1 MAAFFVTGM
10 NLNKIYNT
18 YFTPGNVSTDSRTIK
33 SGDIFIALRGDN
45 FNGNEYAESALN
57 SGARIAIIDD
67 PEYKKSKNTI
77 LVKDCLIFLQE
88 LATYHRKQCTGH
100 FIGLTGTNGKTTTK
114 ELIFSVLSAKYSCQA
129 TSGNLNNHIGVPL
142 TILSIRYNTEIAII
156 EMGANHVGEIE
167 SLCKISQPDSGLITN
182 IGKAHLEGFG
192 SIEGV
197 IKAKSELY
205 HYLMNIRNKIYV
217 NSKDSLL
224 MNLLDEYKNSIYYND
239 PSGFCEGEIL
249 ESENSLKLK
258 LTHNNSSITID
269 TNLFGDYNL
278 NNILAASCVGI
289 VFNLSLEQI
298 KAGLENYQPTNQR
311 SQLISSGSTKLFL
324 DCYNANPTSMKESIM
339 SFLKIP
345 SGKKIV
351 ILGSMKELGDY
362 SEEEHQK
369 IGAILENTYIDHIF
383 LIGKEFNIV
392 KPERTIHINNL
403 TELKDYLVK
412 IDLDSTAIL
421 VKGSRA
427 NKLEQVQKFIFPD
440 QPESN

>member
-1 MAAFFVTGM
+1 MD
-10 NLNKIYNT
+10 LKKIYNT
-18 YFTPGNVSTDSRTIK
+18 YYTPGNVSTDSRTIK
-33 SGDIFIALRGDN
+33 SGDIFIALRGEN
-45 FNGNEYAESALN
+45 FNGNEFAELALN
-57 SGARIAIIDD
+57 SGARMAIIDD

-77 LVKDCLIFLQE
+77 LVNDCLTFLQQ
-88 LATYHRKQCTGH
+88 LAMYHRKQCTGH

-114 ELIFSVLSAKYSCQA
+114 ELIFSVLSAQYSCQA

-142 TILSIRYNTEIAII
+142 SILSIRHDTEIAII
-156 EMGANHVGEIE
+156 EMGANHSGEIE
-167 SLCKISQPDSGLITN
+167 GLCKISQPDSGLITN

-205 HYLMNIRNKIYV
+205 HYLMSTQNRIYV
-217 NSKDSLL
+217 NNADSLL
-224 MNLLDEYKNSIYYND
+224 MNLLDKYKNSIYYND
-239 PSGFCEGEIL
+239 PSGFCKGKIL
-249 ESENSLKLK
+249 ESENSLKLE
-258 LTHNNSSITID
+258 LTHNNHSITID

-278 NNILAASCVGI
+278 NNILAAACIGI

-298 KAGLENYQPTNQR
+298 KAGLEKYRPTNQR

-324 DCYNANPTSMKESIM
+324 DCYNANPTSMRESIM

-345 SGKKIV
+345 SNKKIV

-362 SEEEHQK
+362 SEEEHKK
-369 IGAILENTYIDHIF
+369 IGAILENTDIDHIF
-383 LIGKEFNIV
+383 LIGREFNTAQ
-392 KPERTIHINNL
+392 PERAIHIKNL
-403 TELKDYLVK
+403 PELKDYLVK

-421 VKGSRA
+421 IKGSRA

-440 QPESN
+440 QSESN